1 MTVGDLISHPE
12 MGNGIIIE
20 HQPHHIDA
28 KYDMVKILW
37 VKTNQKTDLL
47 WLYHNDFLR
56 GWKK

>member
-20 HQPHHIDA
+20 HQSHHIDA

-37 VKTNQKTDLL
+37 VRTNQKSDLL
-47 WLYHNDFLR
+47 WLYHNCLLR
-56 GWKK
+56 GWSK